1 MEAIKNEL
9 NKRPVTD
16 STKSLYIKKL
26 EMLREGIN
34 AEWADLPEGFTFLT
48 DSDKVLEYI
57 SQFKFAKKKSLL
69 NAAMVGLYPASKIV
83 IPENVELDD
92 KQEAYKIYRD
102 LNLSM
107 GKDDKKANIEQ
118 MKTLKESDKWTTM
131 KQLEKVRNK
140 YARELKKKG
149 YTQKTT
155 QFRDKLDKETL
166 QKLLVSTLYTTQPPR
181 RLEYGNMSRI
191 DEKDYFKLDAKDKEN
206 NNYIVTKNRN
216 KKYFSFGDVK
226 VPDPDNRVLKI
237 PINKVLNGVIN
248 TWFSLTDGDSFL
260 QNSRGD
266 RQTSNGL
273 SKFLIQKV
281 FKSLGNI
288 GAGMIRHIFLSEKYQ
303 NDTPLKEKT
312 ELAKLMNHSANT
324 AETIYVKKD

>member
-34 AEWADLPEGFTFLT
+34 EEWADLPEGFTFLT

-92 KQEAYKIYRD
+92 KKEAYKIYRD

>member
-34 AEWADLPEGFTFLT
+34 EEWADLPEGFTFLT

>member
-1 MEAIKNEL
+1 MEEIKKEL
-9 NKRPVTD
+9 EKRPVTE
-16 STKSLYIKKL
+16 STKKLYVKKL

-34 AEWADLPEGFTFLT
+34 EQWADLPEGYGFLT
-48 DSDKVLEYI
+48 DTDKVLDWI

-69 NAAMVGLYPASKIV
+69 NAAMVGLFPSSKMV
-83 IPENVELDD
+83 IPENVELNDM
-92 KQEAYKIYRD
+92 QEAYKIYRD

-107 GKDDKKANIEQ
+107 GKEDKKANIEQ

-131 KQLEKVRNK
+131 KELEKVRNK

-155 QFRDKLDKETL
+155 EFKSKSDKETL
-166 QKLLVSTLYTTQPPR
+166 QKLLVSSLYTTQPPR
-181 RLEYGNMSRI
+181 RLEYGNMTRI
-191 DEKDYFKLDAKDKEN
+191 DEKDYFKLDAKEKEN

-226 VPDPDNRVLKI
+226 VPDPDNRVVKI
-237 PINKVLNGVIN
+237 PINKVLNAVIN
-248 TWFSLTDGDSFL
+248 TWYSLTDGSSFL
-260 QNSRGD
+260 QNSRGE

-288 GAGMIRHIFLSEKYQ
+288 GAGMIRHIFLSEKYK
-303 NDTPLKEKT
+303 NDTPLKDKV

-324 AETIYVKKD
+324 AETIYVKKG

>member
-34 AEWADLPEGFTFLT
+34 EEWADLPEGFTFLT

-155 QFRDKLDKETL
+155 QFRDKLDKETH

-281 FKSLGNI
+281 FNL
-288 GAGMIRHIFLSEKYQ
+288 
-303 NDTPLKEKT
+303 
-312 ELAKLMNHSANT
+312 
-324 AETIYVKKD
+324 